1 MDGVDQV
8 DRLRSTQIV
17 VQWVGWVGLMRWI
30 GSGGIRQVSGW
41 AWMRAD
47 EMDDVGR
54 VDEMERL
61 RRRMPSVW
69 MVWMTSS
76 GVQACL
82 ILLDFV

>member
-1 MDGVDQV
+1 M
-8 DRLRSTQIV
+8 
-17 VQWVGWVGLMRWI
+17 
-30 GSGGIRQVSGW
+30 SGW

-54 VDEMERL
+54 ADEMDRL